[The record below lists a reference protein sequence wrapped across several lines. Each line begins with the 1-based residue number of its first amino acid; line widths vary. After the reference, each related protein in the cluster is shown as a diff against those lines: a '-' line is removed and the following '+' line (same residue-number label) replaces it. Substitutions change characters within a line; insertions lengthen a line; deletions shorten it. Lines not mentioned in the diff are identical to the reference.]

1 MTIWENVFRLDPASY
16 ITIKPGSDVKI
27 SKYWDINLQ
36 NKSNINFHDAKT
48 ELNNILSDAVKI
60 RMISDVPLGAFLSGG
75 HDSSI
80 IVGLMSRLSSKPV
93 KTFSVGFEDR
103 DFSELKYAKT
113 DEWVK
118 VEGNTAVVGISD
130 HAQDQLSDVVF
141 VEMTVSVDDVVAQGD
156 SGATIESVKAAADV
170 NLPVS
175 GKVIE
180 INEVLSDS
188 PETLNEDP
196 YGEGWM
202 IKIEM
207 SDPAELDNLM
217 DATAYEKHCE
227 EAGH

>member
-1 MTIWENVFRLDPASY
+1 MNTP
-16 ITIKPGSDVKI
+16 K
-27 SKYWDINLQ
+27 
-36 NKSNINFHDAKT
+36 
-48 ELNNILSDAVKI
+48 
-60 RMISDVPLGAFLSGG
+60 
-75 HDSSI
+75 
-80 IVGLMSRLSSKPV
+80 
-93 KTFSVGFEDR
+93 
-103 DFSELKYAKT
+103 ELKYAKT

-130 HAQDQLSDVVF
+130 HAQDQLSDIVF